1 VNKKNKEKD
10 KEIKIEIEKLKDI
23 YSDLEGQR
31 RKIAAGIIEEIA
43 FLKVSLRELKEII
56 KEEGF
61 IDIMPQGNYEIK
73 REAPAVQS
81 YNKLLQKYSRL
92 TKDIVNLLPD
102 EADARDEELDI
113 MEQFANSRPD

>member
-1 VNKKNKEKD
+1 MNKDILEKNKE
-10 KEIKIEIEKLKDI
+10 IKKEIEKLKDI

-31 RKIAAGIIEEIA
+31 RKIAVETIEEIA

-102 EADARDEELDI
+102 EAEAKDEELDI

>member
-1 VNKKNKEKD
+1 MNKKNKEKD

-102 EADARDEELDI
+102 EAAAEDEELSL
-113 MEQFANSRPD
+113 MEAFVASRPD